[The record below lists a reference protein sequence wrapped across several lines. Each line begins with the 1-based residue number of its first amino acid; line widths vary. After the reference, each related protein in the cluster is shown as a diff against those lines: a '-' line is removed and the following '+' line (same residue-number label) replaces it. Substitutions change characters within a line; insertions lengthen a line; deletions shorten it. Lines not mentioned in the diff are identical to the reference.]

1 MKKQKR
7 ITTLALSLL
16 LGSMT
21 VLSACSAT
29 SGNTANTPVPT
40 GVSPDVGDSAQSEKV
55 ALITSAGGLEDES
68 FNQSAWE
75 GLQRTSGTYGC
86 GEIYLETR
94 SGTVF
99 SDNLDKAISEG
110 ADLCWGIGYS
120 CAEDMLKAAN
130 DHPDISFGVIDNY
143 FDNTPDNLTGI
154 MFRAQE
160 SSFLVGYIAGRVTE
174 SGRVGFVG
182 GVPGEIMDQFQYGY
196 QAGAAYAAKESG
208 KEVLVKAVYADTYSD
223 AAAGRELASELYDEG
238 CDIVFQA
245 AGQTGIGV
253 IDEAKERGKYVIGVD
268 KDQSYLAPFSVLTSA
283 LKYVSVALYTTSG
296 DFLSGKDIGGQT
308 ISLGLAEG
316 AVGVSSQHSLYSDE
330 IYETM
335 LTLKDDIVNGKLVP
349 PANEDDYET
358 FLSEVCGQGT

>member
-7 ITTLALSLL
+7 ITMLALSLL

-21 VLSACSAT
+21 VLSACS
-29 SGNTANTPVPT
+29 SSSHNTADAPAPS
-40 GVSPDVGDSAQSEKV
+40 GISPNVADSVQSKKV
-55 ALITSAGGLEDES
+55 ALITSSGGLEDES

-86 GEIYLETR
+86 SEIYIETR

-143 FDNTPDNLTGI
+143 FDNTPANMTGI

-160 SSFLVGYIAGRVTE
+160 SSFLVGYIAGCVTE
-174 SGRVGFVG
+174 SEKVGFVG

-196 QAGAAYAAKESG
+196 QAGVAYAAKESG
-208 KEVLVKAVYADTYSD
+208 KEVLVDAVYADTY
-223 AAAGRELASELYDEG
+223 
-238 CDIVFQA
+238 
-245 AGQTGIGV
+245 
-253 IDEAKERGKYVIGVD
+253 
-268 KDQSYLAPFSVLTSA
+268 
-283 LKYVSVALYTTSG
+283 
-296 DFLSGKDIGGQT
+296 
-308 ISLGLAEG
+308 
-316 AVGVSSQHSLYSDE
+316 
-330 IYETM
+330 
-335 LTLKDDIVNGKLVP
+335 
-349 PANEDDYET
+349 
-358 FLSEVCGQGT
+358 

>member
-16 LGSMT
+16 VGSMT

-29 SGNTANTPVPT
+29 SGNSNAPVPA
-40 GVSPDVGDSAQSEKV
+40 GVSPDVGDAAKSQKV

-94 SGTVF
+94 SDTVF
-99 SDNLDKAISEG
+99 SDNLDKAIAEG

-143 FDNTPDNLTGI
+143 FDNTPSNMTGI

-160 SSFLVGYIAGRVTE
+160 SSFLVGYIAGSVTK

-196 QAGAAYAAKESG
+196 EAGVAYAAKETG
-208 KEVLVKAVYADTYSD
+208 NDVLVKAVYADTYSD
-223 AAAGRELASELYDEG
+223 AAAGRELAAELYDEG

-253 IDEAKERGKYVIGVD
+253 IDEAKERGKFVIGVD
-268 KDQSYLAPFSVLTSA
+268 KDQSYLAPFNVLTSA

-296 DFLSGKDIGGQT
+296 DFLSGKNIGGQT
-308 ISLGLAEG
+308 ISLGLADG
-316 AVGVSSQHSLYSDE
+316 AVGISSQHSLYPDE
-330 IYETM
+330 VYEAA
-335 LTLKDDIVNGKLVP
+335 LALKDDIVNGKINP
-349 PANEDDYET
+349 PASEEDYDK